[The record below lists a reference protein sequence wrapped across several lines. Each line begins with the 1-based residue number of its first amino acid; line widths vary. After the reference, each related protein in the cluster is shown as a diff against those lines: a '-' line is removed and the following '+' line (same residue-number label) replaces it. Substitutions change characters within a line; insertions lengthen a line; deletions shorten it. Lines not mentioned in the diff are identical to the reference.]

1 MSDTNSKMDFDALV
15 IAIQQVHDQL
25 AVQASKAVNISLT
38 LRNWFIGC
46 YIADFELNGR
56 DRAEYGENLLYDLAN
71 RLGAI
76 SNCNRRQLY
85 DYLNFFRAYPRIV
98 RTVSAQLQTLLPEYI
113 TSVYEKVPTAS
124 AQLVI
129 PAEKLVNSLSYSHFK
144 LLVSLED
151 ELKRTFY
158 EENRTR
164 CLVRAAVAVGR
175 ILAAIRISGVR
186 LLRLRFD

>member
-1 MSDTNSKMDFDALV
+1 M
-15 IAIQQVHDQL
+15 
-25 AVQASKAVNISLT
+25 
-38 LRNWFIGC
+38 
-46 YIADFELNGR
+46 
-56 DRAEYGENLLYDLAN
+56 
-71 RLGAI
+71 
-76 SNCNRRQLY
+76 
-85 DYLNFFRAYPRIV
+85 
-98 RTVSAQLQTLLPEYI
+98 SAQLQALLPEYI
-113 TSVYEKVPTAS
+113 ASINEKVPTAS

-129 PAEKLVNSLSYSHFK
+129 PVEKLVNSFSYSHFK